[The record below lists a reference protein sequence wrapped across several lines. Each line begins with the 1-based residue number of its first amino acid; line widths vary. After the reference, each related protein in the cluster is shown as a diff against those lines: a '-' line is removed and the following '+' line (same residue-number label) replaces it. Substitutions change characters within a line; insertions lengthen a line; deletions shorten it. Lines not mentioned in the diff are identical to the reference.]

1 MPANTM
7 ESGHMGRKIISV
19 SPKRQITIPLK
30 FYKQLGMENEVE
42 CFVQNGALVIRP
54 ISNGQNELSIEI
66 LKDLVAQGYS
76 GDALVRRFEDEHKVI
91 RKAVSIM
98 LDEAELIASGEV
110 SAASFADVFGQED

>member
-54 ISNGQNELSIEI
+54 IRNGQNELSIEI

-98 LDEAELIASGEV
+98 LDEAELIASGDL
-110 SAASFADVFGQED
+110 SAASFTDVFGQED